1 MKSKELKTYNLPN
14 EVAPSSEINAK
25 PSLLFLLL
33 IIIGIISAILKFKP
47 IYCIT
52 MIVVGLVC
60 LCFMP
65 KITLMEFYSDY
76 FVMYNR
82 ADKSKCVLIYN
93 DEVKQWYYS
102 WSAKK
107 DYLVVELEDG
117 TIEKIESFSKSIFE
131 TYMNKHLKD
140 KHKKNK

>member
-14 EVAPSSEINAK
+14 EVAPLSEINAK

-33 IIIGIISAILKFKP
+33 IIIGIVSAILKFKP

-140 KHKKNK
+140 KRKKNK

>member
-14 EVAPSSEINAK
+14 EVAPLSEINAK

>member
-33 IIIGIISAILKFKP
+33 IIIGIVSAILKFKP